1 MISHVISLSVLW
13 PDEGPIMN
21 DTMCRLDHNGLKK

>member
-1 MISHVISLSVLW
+1 MISHEISFSVLW

-21 DTMCRLDHNGLKK
+21 DTMCRLDDDELKK